1 MKFKYFLFALFLA
14 TPFSTNAGPFTDKL
28 SICLVQ
34 STSDADKQL
43 LIQWVFAAMSAH
55 PSVHALSNVS
65 VKKGQM
71 LNKKTANLFMTLLTV
86 RCKSEMKQA
95 LKFEGKSAF
104 EASFKVLG
112 EVAMNGLM
120 KHPNVRKYMSGL
132 DKNLDPKKLRELVI
146 EK

>member
-14 TPFSTNAGPFTDKL
+14 IPFSTSAGPFTDKL

-55 PSVHALSNVS
+55 PGVHALSNVS

-71 LNKKTANLFMTLLTV
+71 LNKDTANLFMTLLTV